1 VNAAL
6 FLLLMRGGGDGD
18 APTPTIVP
26 GLEYTAHGRLHY
38 TVDQSKLHYTARGRL
53 HFTVDEEDQ

>member
-1 VNAAL
+1 MNAAL
-6 FLLLMRGGGDGD
+6 FLILMRAGAAD

-38 TVDQSKLHYTARGRL
+38 TVDQSKLHYTAHGRL